1 MEYIMIHD
9 CVEGVMPEGD
19 EEGKTGS
26 CRRQALEKQWKL

>member
-1 MEYIMIHD
+1 MTFEVSFDGVHHD
-9 CVEGVMPEGD
+9 SEGD